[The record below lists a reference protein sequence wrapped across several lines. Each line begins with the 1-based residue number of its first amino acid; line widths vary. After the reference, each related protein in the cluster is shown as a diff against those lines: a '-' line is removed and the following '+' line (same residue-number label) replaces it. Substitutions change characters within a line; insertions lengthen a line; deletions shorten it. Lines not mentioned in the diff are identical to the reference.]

1 MVATSQE
8 VAMQGTPGIRG
19 FSLYELLV
27 TLGIAAIVMTLGLPS
42 FGRIAADQ
50 RIRAQIDPV
59 FHAIHLARKVSV
71 TRRQVVTL
79 CPSIDQAQCDDS
91 SDWSSGWIMFV
102 NADRDMP
109 AWRDDGETLLA
120 VHQGDDRIRIEANRR
135 SFTLRATELRA
146 TNGTLLFCDR
156 AGRTR
161 SRALVVSYTGRP
173 RVSDRDTS
181 GRPWHCAD

>member
-1 MVATSQE
+1 
-8 VAMQGTPGIRG
+8 MQGTQGFRG
-19 FSLYELLV
+19 FSLYELLL

-42 FGRIAADQ
+42 FGRIAANQ

-59 FHAIHLARKVSV
+59 FHAIHLARKISI

-79 CPSIDQAQCDDS
+79 CPSADQSQCLES
-91 SDWSSGWIMFV
+91 NDWSSGWIMFV
-102 NADRDMP
+102 NVDRDMP
-109 AWRDDGETLLA
+109 AWRDDDETLLA
-120 VHQGDDRIRIEANRR
+120 VHRGDARVRIEANRR

-156 AGRTR
+156 AGRAS

-181 GRPWHCAD
+181 GHSWACAD